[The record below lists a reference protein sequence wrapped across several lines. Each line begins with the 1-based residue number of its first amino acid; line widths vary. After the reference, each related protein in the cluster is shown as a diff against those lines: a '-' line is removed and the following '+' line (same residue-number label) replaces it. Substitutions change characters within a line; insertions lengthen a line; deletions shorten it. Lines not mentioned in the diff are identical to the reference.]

1 MSTVFLYNDIY
12 RSDVMLKFYY
22 NPAYKYT
29 NRTIIDVSSDTSFKE
44 LNYENI
50 DSPDTINGHLIYQLE
65 AAEKIPTYVV
75 DTESGWKW
83 FVSGITQLRTG
94 KFQISLL
101 RDLVSEGLDWTQENA
116 YIEAGTAS
124 DFCKYKKWGLPFTNT
139 KVGSQRLNFGGKSSF
154 FVYYVNERSI
164 GGGGATTESDFV
176 VDYTT
181 LPQAATYQVEVSDL
195 NDIPHFNFVGAGPI
209 RSWEN
214 LKGTLRISMAPEPYS
229 FTSEKYYDITYDNQN
244 YPNNFNINLAET
256 SNSNILKSQIIWQR
270 FNWTNA
276 TGSTYR
282 QALSGNLQSFLNT
295 YRANLGS
302 SQSQTAILQL
312 DDYVNKVI
320 KVPNDLDPLQY
331 DFYIIRR
338 DRQIVEHNDFLPNSS
353 TTALTTALRN
363 SADLRGSFYD
373 NSSWSNSGSGHLW
386 FRSTEYISEY
396 TLESLGTAN
405 TFTYTF
411 KADTRK
417 LPKSAVRCVNIVSDS
432 TVSDQLLMQTLMLS
446 QANPNVDEADNVGR
460 IIDVQYLP
468 FSIATQQNS
477 NFVVGTHQLIA
488 EFLDTDDFIY
498 QTNLSSLTN
507 INKETDSVYIVSPSR
522 RSQFKFSPYNN
533 DGLMRFSTKITI
545 RPNQSIIY
553 VRPTTQGLLLQD
565 WDDKDCLVIQED
577 FSLTTINSAWTNYVY
592 NNRNFQNSFNLQ
604 IQTKEF
610 ERSWERRIEQEQAK
624 SDEWNSRNLSSQK
637 AQTYTGNLPIIS
649 SLAGAV
655 GTAWADEKYMAAAAL
670 DREYNEALY
679 QKSMEVARQQFSY
692 QIDNIKSQP
701 LIPAT
706 ITAID
711 CKMLD
716 GIYLEFYS
724 TNTTE
729 LNSIAQFYQYNGNR
743 IDNYGTFASYWGP
756 FVRGKII
763 ISQKYTQ
770 PEIDEL
776 NRRLELGIFTG
787 GITL

>member
-1 MSTVFLYNDIY
+1 
-12 RSDVMLKFYY
+12 MLKFYY

-29 NRTIIDVSSDTSFKE
+29 NRTIIDVSSDTSFRE

-50 DSPDTINGHLIYQLE
+50 DSPDTINGHIVYQL
-65 AAEKIPTYVV
+65 APLEKVPTYVV
-75 DTESGWKW
+75 DEDSGWKW

-94 KFQISLL
+94 KYQISLL
-101 RDLVSEGLDWTQENA
+101 RDIVSEGLDWTQEDA

-139 KVGSQRLNFGGKSSF
+139 KVGSQRLNFGGKSSY
-154 FVYYVNERSI
+154 FVFYVNEQEENGGTISENDFSI
-164 GGGGATTESDFV
+164 NYGLLPGSMSYD
-176 VDYTT
+176 VD
-181 LPQAATYQVEVSDL
+181 LSDL
-195 NDIPHFNFVGAGPI
+195 TEIPNFDFVGAGQI

-214 LKGTLRISMAPEPYS
+214 LAGSCNFKASGTDVMLG
-229 FTSEKYYDITYDNQN
+229 YDNMSFPADDFYLYAEFNASFSNNYLQTNMPNYYFLKTSGSYPLFSSCMQN
-244 YPNNFNINLAET
+244 FLT
-256 SNSNILKSQIIWQR
+256 S
-270 FNWTNA
+270 
-276 TGSTYR
+276 YR
-282 QALSGNLQSFLNT
+282 SS
-295 YRANLGS
+295 LGS
-302 SQSQTAILQL
+302 AQSQTAINQL
-312 DDYVNKVI
+312 DAYVGKVI
-320 KVPNDLDPLQY
+320 RVPDDNNPGEYLFYKINRERQTITHFDLLTNAQTESFTTLIKNNIY
-331 DFYIIRR
+331 NGTYTNVGTGHFY
-338 DRQIVEHNDFLPNSS
+338 
-353 TTALTTALRN
+353 
-363 SADLRGSFYD
+363 
-373 NSSWSNSGSGHLW
+373 
-386 FRSTEYISEY
+386 FRSIENLSTY
-396 TLESLGTAN
+396 TLEFIGSDSASS
-405 TFTYTF
+405 FAYTF
-411 KADTRK
+411 KADTKK
-417 LPKSAVRCVNIVSDS
+417 LPKSAVRCVNLVSDED
-432 TVSDQLLMQTLMLS
+432 VSDQMLMQTLMLA
-446 QANPNVDEADNVGR
+446 QANPGLNAVADVGNGSANVGR

-468 FSIATQQNS
+468 FSIATTKNS
-477 NFVVGTHQLIA
+477 NFVVGTSQVVA
-488 EFLDTDDFIY
+488 AFLDNDDFIY
-498 QTNLSSLTN
+498 QTNLTQLTDV
-507 INKETDSVYIVSPSR
+507 NKETDSIYIVSPSR

-533 DGLMRFSTKITI
+533 DGLMQFATKITI

-577 FSLTTINSAWTNYVY
+577 FSLTTINSAWANYVY
-592 NNRNFQNSFNLQ
+592 NNRNYQNAFNLQ

-624 SDEWNSRNLSSQK
+624 SDEWNARNLSAQK

-649 SLAGAV
+649 SVASAIGASF
-655 GTAWADEKYMAAAAL
+655 ADEKYMAAAAL

-692 QIDNIKSQP
+692 QIDNIKAQP
-701 LIPAT
+701 LIPTT

-724 TNTTE
+724 TNSTE
-729 LNSIAQFYQYNGNR
+729 LSSIAKFYQYNGNR
-743 IDNYGTFASYWGP
+743 IDNYGTFASYWGN